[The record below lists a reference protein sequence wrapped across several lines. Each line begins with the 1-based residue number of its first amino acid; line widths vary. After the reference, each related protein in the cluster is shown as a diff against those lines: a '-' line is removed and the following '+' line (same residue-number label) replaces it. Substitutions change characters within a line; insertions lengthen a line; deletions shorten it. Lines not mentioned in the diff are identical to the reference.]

1 MLAVAARGN
10 STRISKHVPL
20 WVVNLGPGGPGA
32 ERNFFRSRIAI
43 EFADSD
49 TLVVAWFVSQ
59 QPKSAYPATRA
70 KLEAVYLDAKSG
82 KQKFKYEWSGFSSFA
97 GAYGTA
103 DGNLLVHDEQTIRL
117 FSPSLKGLPEK
128 AFPMA
133 RHSAVTVSPGGRR
146 VLVCPTFQ
154 DGSQAQLL
162 DADTL
167 QVIDTFPANRQCRNY
182 ALGDEFLAM
191 WSDQAGLSVRS
202 PGEPWRPVPIVL
214 PTNRTNKMV
223 HESFSFLNDTT
234 LAGRSGFYSRSVLV
248 ATIEGKTLVTMS
260 QPNGREL
267 GSLVTSRE
275 DQYFGVVEERLRGLT
290 IEPLDMYA
298 FPSPEQFVVYSLSDM
313 NERFRVKVEGLSPW
327 SPKRLVQRY
336 AISPD
341 GAFVAVMS
349 NSIIRTYAV
358 R

>member
-1 MLAVAARGN
+1 
-10 STRISKHVPL
+10 
-20 WVVNLGPGGPGA
+20 
-32 ERNFFRSRIAI
+32 
-43 EFADSD
+43 
-49 TLVVAWFVSQ
+49 
-59 QPKSAYPATRA
+59 
-70 KLEAVYLDAKSG
+70 
-82 KQKFKYEWSGFSSFA
+82 
-97 GAYGTA
+97 
-103 DGNLLVHDEQTIRL
+103 
-117 FSPSLKGLPEK
+117 
-128 AFPMA
+128 
-133 RHSAVTVSPGGRR
+133 
-146 VLVCPTFQ
+146 
-154 DGSQAQLL
+154 
-162 DADTL
+162 
-167 QVIDTFPANRQCRNY
+167 
-182 ALGDEFLAM
+182 
-191 WSDQAGLSVRS
+191 
-202 PGEPWRPVPIVL
+202 
-214 PTNRTNKMV
+214 MV